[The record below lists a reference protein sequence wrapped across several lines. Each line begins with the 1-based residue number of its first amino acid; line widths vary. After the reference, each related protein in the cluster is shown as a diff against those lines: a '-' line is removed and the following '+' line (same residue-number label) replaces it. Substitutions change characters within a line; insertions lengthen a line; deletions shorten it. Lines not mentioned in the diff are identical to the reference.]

1 MQRPSWRRRL
11 SLTIAALSVPAL
23 GLWVHLTVGWA
34 QLLSPWV
41 GLEPCDYGVLLL
53 GMVIS
58 YLARAARL
66 YDYCRDVV
74 GHAPLATLRLSLLH
88 NLFNNLLP
96 MRTGEAAFP
105 LLMKRYFGAS
115 YLDAGLSLLWLRVLD
130 LAALTLLAA
139 SVVATGNA
147 LSPLARGL
155 ALAVALASASGLL
168 LLPWCVRWLP
178 GRHDGGR
185 GQRLIHAIG
194 SHLPTSAAAYGR
206 AVLLT
211 LTAWAGKG
219 LAFVWLVLQFTA
231 LTAPTAAVGVA
242 AGELSSVLPVH
253 GVAGSGTYEAAM
265 VGALA
270 TVGADH
276 DVALLAAVNVHL
288 FLLGTALALG
298 AAALA
303 LPRPTSSVN
312 DDQVS

>member
-1 MQRPSWRRRL
+1 M
-11 SLTIAALSVPAL
+11 LSVPAL
-23 GLWVHLTVGWA
+23 GLWVHLTVGWT
-34 QLLSPWV
+34 QLLSPWM
-41 GLEPCDYGVLLL
+41 GLHAVDYGVLLV
-53 GMVIS
+53 GIVVS

-66 YDYCRDVV
+66 FDYCRAIV

-105 LLMKRYFGAS
+105 LLMKRYFGAR
-115 YLDAGLSLLWLRVLD
+115 YVDTGLSLLWLRVLD

-139 SVVATGNA
+139 LVVATGSA
-147 LSPLARGL
+147 LPPLARGL
-155 ALAVALASASGLL
+155 AIALAFASAGGLL
-168 LLPWCVRWLP
+168 ALPWLVRRLP
-178 GRHDGGR
+178 GRQDGGR
-185 GQRLIHAIG
+185 AQRLIHAIG
-194 SHLPTSAAAYGR
+194 SALPASTAAYAR

-211 LTAWAGKG
+211 LVAWAGKG

-231 LTAPTAAVGVA
+231 LTPPTAAVGVA

-265 VGALA
+265 VGALVA
-270 TVGADH
+270 VGADH

-288 FLLGTALALG
+288 LLLGAALALG
-298 AAALA
+298 TVALA
-303 LPRPTSSVN
+303 LPRPTSSFN